1 MKCKRFWENE
11 LVLKITSLDITPL
24 KNRGLL
30 LRVHTDEG
38 LIGYGS
44 PMNYEHG
51 RTVERALLDMAD
63 YLVGRD
69 PRQIEDH
76 WQVLFRSSYSRQMPI
91 LLSAL
96 SGLEMACL
104 DILGKSLGAPIWR
117 LLGGTVRDRIR
128 VYSGIGGPEPGQY
141 ADNARVAVERG
152 FTAVKM
158 TPFPDPVRYI
168 DTPAV
173 ADRIVAR
180 VEATREAV
188 GPDID
193 IAIDFHR
200 AVSPAMAKILLKELE
215 PIRPLFVEE
224 PTHPENVDALLEIT
238 RSTHIPIATGERNT
252 TRWGFREICEKK
264 AAAILQP
271 DVRHCG
277 GIFEMKKI
285 AALAEVHYLAMAP
298 HSAADAVGVVA
309 ALHAMAGTP
318 NFLIQEFG
326 GGTGEGLFTEPLTL
340 EDGFVS
346 IPEGPGLGFEIDPD
360 GLEALR
366 LRDWRLRSMRRHPE
380 DNSINDI

>member
-1 MKCKRFWENE
+1 M
-11 LVLKITSLDITPL
+11 KITSLDVTPL

-30 LRVHTDEG
+30 LQVHTDEG
-38 LIGYGS
+38 LVGLGS

-104 DILGKSLGAPIWR
+104 DILGKTLDAPVWR

-128 VYSGIGGPEPGQY
+128 VYSGIRGPEPGKY
-141 ADNARVAVERG
+141 ADSARAAVALG

-168 DTPAV
+168 DTPATTMRV
-173 ADRIVAR
+173 VER
-180 VEATREAV
+180 VEAVREAV
-188 GPDID
+188 GPEID

-200 AVSPAMAKILLKELE
+200 AVSPAMARILLRELE
-215 PIRPLFVEE
+215 AVQPLFVEE

-271 DVRHCG
+271 DIRHCG
-277 GIFEMKKI
+277 GILEMKKI
-285 AALAEVHYLAMAP
+285 AALAEIHYLAMAP

-309 ALHAMAGTP
+309 SLHAMAGTP
-318 NFLIQEFG
+318 NFLIQEYG
-326 GGTGEGLFTEPLTL
+326 GGAGQGLFTEPLVF
-340 EDGFVS
+340 EDGFVA
-346 IPEGPGLGFEIDPD
+346 IPQGPGLGIEIDPE
-360 GLEALR
+360 GLEAHR
-366 LRDWRLRSMRRHPE
+366 QDEWRLRSMRRHPE